1 MMREFRPI
9 DRGGQ
14 SRRLVEKRL
23 WCETRHTSNFGN
35 KICSGQGFSPVPPT
49 KNPEFE
55 SRDRSQTQRG
65 AQDGFVLLASL
76 ALFATACGGDAGP
89 SSEESSAATAAAT
102 SNQAAL
108 QLTADVATTQLLDTV
123 DGGIVQLSDV
133 VTGDRPVLLWYWAPH

>member
-1 MMREFRPI
+1 VTDP
-9 DRGGQ
+9 
-14 SRRLVEKRL
+14 KRNVARKMVL
-23 WCETRHTSNFGN
+23 
-35 KICSGQGFSPVPPT
+35 
-49 KNPEFE
+49 
-55 SRDRSQTQRG
+55 
-65 AQDGFVLLASL
+65 FVASLASL

>member
-1 MMREFRPI
+1 MTDP
-9 DRGGQ
+9 
-14 SRRLVEKRL
+14 KRNVARKMVL
-23 WCETRHTSNFGN
+23 
-35 KICSGQGFSPVPPT
+35 
-49 KNPEFE
+49 
-55 SRDRSQTQRG
+55 
-65 AQDGFVLLASL
+65 FVASL